1 MKLFSMFTCVFY
13 TPKASWGRHPKVCD
27 LFNSFFRG
35 DDGVEMKVSGGGK
48 EKKVKTKEG
57 KEV

>member
-1 MKLFSMFTCVFY
+1 
-13 TPKASWGRHPKVCD
+13 